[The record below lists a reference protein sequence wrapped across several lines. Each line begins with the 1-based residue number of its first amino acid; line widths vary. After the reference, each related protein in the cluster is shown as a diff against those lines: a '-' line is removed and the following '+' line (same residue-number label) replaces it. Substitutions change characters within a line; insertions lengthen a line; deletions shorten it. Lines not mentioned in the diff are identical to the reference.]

1 MELNSK
7 TNEQAA
13 LPNHDFQKTVAESK
27 AAVQAEGEK
36 KVRKGR
42 SDKGRARKPGDA
54 APGTPTSQPGTPGVP
69 GQAPTGQTD
78 LSPYI
83 AVPLQALSGIP
94 AKRHGIAELALSPEE
109 AKACAEAINGIFN
122 AFVPNINQMSPKT
135 AAIMG
140 AVMVFGSIGFTK
152 YQIFSEVQ
160 EAKRLKA
167 APETPGNDKEQV
179 PHSELTLAPGQIS
192 AFEAMRR

>member
-7 TNEQAA
+7 TNQPEAE

-42 SDKGRARKPGDA
+42 SDKGRARKPGDTSQHQA
-54 APGTPTSQPGTPGVP
+54 AQPGTPQSQP
-69 GQAPTGQTD
+69 QGQTD

-152 YQIFSEVQ
+152 YQIFSEVSA
-160 EAKRLKA
+160 ERLKRT
-167 APETPGNDKEQV
+167 APETPGNQQELIK
-179 PHSELTLAPGQIS
+179 SELSLEDGKIS
-192 AFEAMRR
+192 AFDHMRR